1 VLNKELGDSAVPEKS
16 KKGKAP
22 AKLDSKAAKKE
33 RRKMN
38 VEIGNRWYKYQNQ
51 WKRSEQTLQKQR
63 TEAKDC
69 GTFFL
74 EPEAKV
80 LLVVRIRGI
89 NRLSPKVR
97 KVLRLLRLRQIHNA
111 VLIKVNKATIGMLKL
126 VEPYVAYGY
135 PSVATIK
142 RMVCKRGY
150 LKIDRQRIPLV
161 NNEQVQE
168 QLGHLDIKSVGC
180 MINELYTC
188 GDNFTAV
195 ASSLWPFK
203 LASPRGGYSGK
214 KRIHF
219 VDGGSFGNQ
228 EKYINAFVAKML

>member
-1 VLNKELGDSAVPEKS
+1 MPKRVPEKS
-16 KKGKAP
+16 KKGNAP
-22 AKLDSKAAKKE
+22 AKLDKKEVRKE

-51 WKRSEQTLQKQR
+51 WKRAEQTLQKQR
-63 TEAKDC
+63 NEAKNC

-142 RMVCKRGY
+142 RLVCKRGY

-180 MINELYTC
+180 MINELFTC

-195 ASSLWPFK
+195 ASKLWPFK

>member
-1 VLNKELGDSAVPEKS
+1 MVKRAPEKA
-16 KKGKAP
+16 KKGNAKRAP
-22 AKLDSKAAKKE
+22 EKNTSKAG
-33 RRKMN
+33 RRKQN
-38 VEIGNRWYKYQNQ
+38 VAIANKWYKYQNE
-51 WKRSEQTLQKQR
+51 WKRAADTLAKQR
-63 TEAKDC
+63 AEAKDL

-74 EPEAKV
+74 EPEEKV

-89 NRLSPKVR
+89 NRMSPKVR
-97 KVLRLLRLRQIHNA
+97 KVLRLLRLRQVHNA

-142 RMVCKRGY
+142 KLICKRGY
-150 LKIDRQRIPLV
+150 LKINRQRIPLV
-161 NNEQVQE
+161 SNEQVE
-168 QLGHLDIKSVGC
+168 ELLGEIDIKSVGC

-188 GDNFTAV
+188 GENFTAV

>member
-1 VLNKELGDSAVPEKS
+1 MGKRVPEKVRKTRKPPVKIG
-16 KKGKAP
+16 KK
-22 AKLDSKAAKKE
+22 DNRKK
-33 RRKMN
+33 N
-38 VEIGNRWYKYQNQ
+38 VEIANRWYKYQYS
-51 WKRSEQTLQKQR
+51 WKKAEETLRKQR
-63 TEAKDC
+63 KEAKEQ

-80 LLVVRIRGI
+80 ALVVRVRGI
-89 NRLSPKVR
+89 NRMSPKVR
-97 KVLRLLRLRQIHNA
+97 KVLRLLRLRQLHNA

-135 PSVATIK
+135 PTVATIK
-142 RMVCKRGY
+142 KLICKRGY
-150 LKIDRQRIPLV
+150 LKVNRQRIPLV
-161 NNEQVQE
+161 SNEQVEE
-168 QLGHLDIKSVGC
+168 QLGALDIKSVGC

-188 GDNFTAV
+188 GPNFTAV
-195 ASSLWPFK
+195 ASTLWPFK
-203 LASPRGGYSGK
+203 LSSPRGGYSGK